1 MRGCQPCVND
11 ISNIQAVYKKWA
23 DKGLVVLAINDVD
36 TPSIAKEFMSEYG
49 LTLLVLLDPEKS
61 LSQLYC
67 KSTSTYPLTIII
79 DTDGFIRYRQ
89 PMVFSCEEEIEGILK
104 SL

>member
-1 MRGCQPCVND
+1 VND

-49 LTLLVLLDPEKS
+49 LTLLVLLDHEKS
-61 LSQLYC
+61 LSQLYR
-67 KSTSTYPLTIII
+67 KSTGTYPLTIII
-79 DTDGFIRYRQ
+79 DTDGFIRHRQ
-89 PMVFSCEEEIEGILK
+89 PIVFSCEEEIEGILN